1 MLLLASVGV
10 ASAQGTAFTFQGRL
24 NDETRPATGIYDL
37 RFTIYDVAASGS
49 AVGAMITNTA
59 TPVSNGLFSVRLD
72 FGSGV
77 FTGGARWLEMA
88 ARTNGSA
95 DAFELMLPRNE
106 LTPAPYA
113 LYAPSAG
120 TASAMPASGLTGT
133 VSLAQLPTTVL
144 TNGASAV
151 SLTGSFTGNGAG
163 LTNLDA
169 TRLMGTV
176 ADARLSANVALLNT
190 NQVFIGS
197 NRFAGVLAL
206 TNAANTVAGAFTGNG
221 GGLSN
226 LNASQISS
234 GTLSVSQL
242 PAAVLTNGASAVSLT
257 GSFTG
262 NGAGLTNLDATRLT
276 GTIADARLSANVAL
290 LNTNQVFTG
299 SNRFAGVLML
309 TNAANTVAGAFTGD
323 GGGLTNLNA
332 AHMTGLPLPAGMT
345 VVSMAANDPALVTNG
360 YRPMMTIPAPAWV
373 NGSTT
378 SAPSARIGH
387 TAVWDGQRLLVWGG
401 QITAGGTYANSGAMY
416 HPDSDLWEAM
426 SASNVPGA
434 RAGHTAVWSGS
445 EMIVWGGVSASG
457 WLNTGGRF
465 TPDQQTW
472 RTISTNGAPAERS
485 GHIAVWTG
493 TNLFIWGGRN
503 SYGLLNDGALYQPAS
518 NLWTTLT
525 LPSPPAARNGAVAV
539 WAGDRVLL
547 WGGEGAAGVL
557 SDGAQLLF
565 SSGVPT
571 AWAAMS
577 TSNAPAARRN
587 HTAVWT
593 GQTMIVWGGDDGD
606 TPIGD
611 GAAFNPAAN
620 SWQTLSSTSAPAARS
635 GHAAVWTGQEML
647 ILAGSTG
654 AAEFASGSAY
664 DPATDGWRT
673 LSATGSPQA
682 RTEAAAAWTG
692 TEVLLFGGRTQSQY
706 LSALQRLVPQ
716 PVWYFYRKL

>member
-169 TRLMGTV
+169 TRL
-176 ADARLSANVALLNT
+176 
-190 NQVFIGS
+190 
-197 NRFAGVLAL
+197 
-206 TNAANTVAGAFTGNG
+206 
-221 GGLSN
+221 
-226 LNASQISS
+226 
-234 GTLSVSQL
+234 
-242 PAAVLTNGASAVSLT
+242 
-257 GSFTG
+257 
-262 NGAGLTNLDATRLT
+262 T

-373 NGSTT
+373 NG
-378 SAPSARIGH
+378 
-387 TAVWDGQRLLVWGG
+387 
-401 QITAGGTYANSGAMY
+401 
-416 HPDSDLWEAM
+416 
-426 SASNVPGA
+426 
-434 RAGHTAVWSGS
+434 
-445 EMIVWGGVSASG
+445 
-457 WLNTGGRF
+457 
-465 TPDQQTW
+465 
-472 RTISTNGAPAERS
+472 
-485 GHIAVWTG
+485 
-493 TNLFIWGGRN
+493 
-503 SYGLLNDGALYQPAS
+503 
-518 NLWTTLT
+518 
-525 LPSPPAARNGAVAV
+525 
-539 WAGDRVLL
+539 
-547 WGGEGAAGVL
+547 
-557 SDGAQLLF
+557 
-565 SSGVPT
+565 
-571 AWAAMS
+571 
-577 TSNAPAARRN
+577 
-587 HTAVWT
+587 
-593 GQTMIVWGGDDGD
+593 
-606 TPIGD
+606 
-611 GAAFNPAAN
+611 
-620 SWQTLSSTSAPAARS
+620 
-635 GHAAVWTGQEML
+635 
-647 ILAGSTG
+647 
-654 AAEFASGSAY
+654 
-664 DPATDGWRT
+664 
-673 LSATGSPQA
+673 
-682 RTEAAAAWTG
+682 
-692 TEVLLFGGRTQSQY
+692 
-706 LSALQRLVPQ
+706 
-716 PVWYFYRKL
+716 